1 MPKAAAIPR
10 NRLDRRK
17 EDLAMKERVKTLTR
31 DYFALFRDYAE
42 NPSGESS
49 DEFTKLQA
57 NIKSRLEG
65 LDPSGI
71 EQFMAECYNNPD
83 LNLRIKG
90 QVSSVVGQGSVISTR
105 SVCYSFEH
113 EKLSDKDRRMVVAAV
128 RGGQTQRAVARRFG
142 VGLGHL
148 QYWLARTR
156 GQKLDQVDWSD
167 QSTAPRQQGRQTKV
181 SLQRRVLALRL
192 ELRRGALG
200 FVGAQAIHD
209 ALRAER
215 PKAKLPCLRTIG
227 RILKRQGALDAVR
240 RVRRAAPPAGWYLP
254 DVAAGGAELD
264 AFDIIED
271 LPLEA
276 GPRLDVLTT
285 RALWGSVCG
294 AWASAAL
301 RARWL
306 CQRLEAHWREHGC
319 PVYAQFDND
328 SRFQGTHPHPD
339 VLGQV
344 IRVCLSLGVTPVFA
358 PPREHGPQNLNE
370 SFNHLWQ
377 QKVWQRFHHASA
389 TACQATSDR
398 FVAAYQQRRA
408 RRDDQAPARRPFP
421 QRWELDLQR
430 RPHGTII
437 YLRRTDHAGA
447 IRVLGHR
454 WEVDVLWGHRLV
466 RAEVDLEAN
475 QIRCYRLR
483 RHAPDEQPLVKTFKY
498 EFPNWAR

>member
-1 MPKAAAIPR
+1 MIRSIIICAIIFIAAALLGWREKQQLSREKEANDKLLKEVAAIPNDDARMPKAAAIPR

-254 DVAAGGAELD
+254 DVAAGGRRTGCVRYHRR
-264 AFDIIED
+264 
-271 LPLEA
+271 PPA
-276 GPRLDVLTT
+276 GGGAPVG
-285 RALWGSVCG
+285 RA
-294 AWASAAL
+294 
-301 RARWL
+301 
-306 CQRLEAHWREHGC
+306 
-319 PVYAQFDND
+319 
-328 SRFQGTHPHPD
+328 
-339 VLGQV
+339 
-344 IRVCLSLGVTPVFA
+344 
-358 PPREHGPQNLNE
+358 
-370 SFNHLWQ
+370 
-377 QKVWQRFHHASA
+377 HHARA
-389 TACQATSDR
+389 VG
-398 FVAAYQQRRA
+398 FGLRRVG
-408 RRDDQAPARRPFP
+408 
-421 QRWELDLQR
+421 QR
-430 RPHGTII
+430 RPARPLALPAAGSA
-437 YLRRTDHAGA
+437 LAGA
-447 IRVLGHR
+447 
-454 WEVDVLWGHRLV
+454 RLSGVCPV
-466 RAEVDLEAN
+466 RQRFAFS
-475 QIRCYRLR
+475 
-483 RHAPDEQPLVKTFKY
+483 RHAPPSGCVGPGHPGLSVAGRDPGLC
-498 EFPNWAR
+498 PAARTRAAKSQ